1 MSISPG
7 RPRPKGL
14 LPIAGG
20 TAITA
25 IGMVGILSFS
35 PAVSS
40 LALLAGV
47 TLTTAGTLRR
57 RTAARRIPPLAAAY
71 PPPGAW
77 PATPSACPAA
87 GRAPHSAFA
96 AAMSAWQR
104 ANPATRGPAPVQGHG
119 SRHPT

>member
-1 MSISPG
+1 MSTSTG

-20 TAITA
+20 TTIAA
-25 IGMVGILSFS
+25 IGMVGILSIS
-35 PAVSS
+35 PALSWPA
-40 LALLAGV
+40 LAAGMA
-47 TLTTAGTLRR
+47 LTSAGALRR
-57 RTAARRIPPLAAAY
+57 RATAPRRPALAAAY

-77 PATPSACPAA
+77 PATPSALPAT

-104 ANPATRGPAPVQGHG
+104 ANPATRGPAPVQGYG
-119 SRHPT
+119 SRHPI